1 MERRLHMR
9 KLIGLL
15 FGVLVLTACVN
26 EEFSDSDEDFDIPT
40 FFARVEIENVIHP
53 LAKGGYSWTEK
64 SSFGERT
71 VMTDHASPNQQAEKM
86 EAILVAEGAEVKVS
100 IEDQPDLTVFTWT
113 DKGKESEIT
122 VKNDT
127 FHVASEPGVYV
138 YEIVAT
144 WKQGY
149 RSYVLKVEIQ

>member
-1 MERRLHMR
+1 MR

-15 FGVLVLTACVN
+15 FGVLMLTACVN
-26 EEFSDSDEDFDIPT
+26 EEFSDSVEEFDIPT
-40 FFARVEIENVIHP
+40 FFARIEIENVLHP

-64 SSFGERT
+64 NSLGERT
-71 VMTDHASPNQQAEKM
+71 VMTDHASPNQQAEGM
-86 EAILVAEGAEVKVS
+86 EAILVAKGAEVKVS
-100 IEDQPDLTVFTWT
+100 VEDKPDITVFTWT

-122 VKNDT
+122 VNNNT
-127 FHVASEPGVYV
+127 FRVASDPGVYV

-149 RSYVLKVEIQ
+149 RSYVLKVEVQ